1 MRILWGMI
9 LAASLGSVSWG
20 QLRDGH
26 DRWLMQNY
34 KFVGPPAPGSIQP
47 ASPAVRDL
55 REIQNRLMNI
65 MWRASIYG
73 DAEAALAAAAQAAA
87 NAQLL
92 ERMTGQA
99 RPVQPTGAVQPPRPT
114 REFRV
119 AAGKTQTTK
128 NDGLRHSEVEF
139 QR

>member
-1 MRILWGMI
+1 MRSACVLL
-9 LAASLGSVSWG
+9 LAVCVGSACWA
-20 QLRDGH
+20 QAPDGH

-34 KFVGPPAPGSIQP
+34 RFVGPPAPGSIQP
-47 ASPAVRDL
+47 VSPAVRDL

-92 ERMTGQA
+92 ERMTGQQA
-99 RPVQPTGAVQPPRPT
+99 RPVQPSGMVQPPKPSART
-114 REFRV
+114 VDV
-119 AAGKTQTTK
+119 AH
-128 NDGLRHSEVEF
+128 NR
-139 QR
+139 

>member
-1 MRILWGMI
+1 MRSAWVLL
-9 LAASLGSVSWG
+9 LAVFAGSVCWA
-20 QLRDGH
+20 QAHDGH

-47 ASPAVRDL
+47 VSPAVRDL
-55 REIQNRLMNI
+55 REIQNRLLSI

-99 RPVQPTGAVQPPRPT
+99 RPVQPTGAVEPVKPSART
-114 REFRV
+114 VDIAHNR
-119 AAGKTQTTK
+119 
-128 NDGLRHSEVEF
+128 
-139 QR
+139 